1 MICIIAVCNVSIGAT
16 NASLITPTSNVTS
29 SPNIPYIGN
38 TGEFTTHETK
48 GLYNLL
54 QNEL

>member
-16 NASLITPTSNVTS
+16 NASLITPNVTS
-29 SPNIPYIGN
+29 SPNIPNIGN